1 MSDDDGGGSG
11 SPWDPRDPKKVVP
24 FPPTRKPKT
33 AEKLRP
39 AWLAGAITDE
49 RGRITPN
56 VANILLAL
64 RRAPVLVDAFAF
76 DDMAKLTIL
85 CRGLPL
91 VEGAAQPGEDTYPR
105 PLRDDDITR
114 TQEWLQRQGMPK
126 IGFEVTHQAIEERA
140 RERLFHPVRDYLNS
154 LVWDK
159 KPRIESWLSY
169 YLGAEPGPYV
179 SAIGRMFLVAMV
191 ARIYEPGCKC
201 DYTLV
206 LEGEQG
212 GLKST
217 ACQILGGKWFSDSLP
232 PIGRKDAS
240 EHLRDKWL
248 IEIGELS
255 AIDRADIEALKLF
268 ITRREERYRPSYGRK
283 EVVEPRQCVFV
294 GTTNKSA
301 YLKDETGGRRFWPVK
316 AGQIDIAALSADRDQ
331 LLAEA
336 VHRYRAGEKWW
347 PDEEFERA
355 LIKPQQETRFDTDPW
370 EEAISGYVATLS
382 EVRLASISQNVLGM
396 EIKQVGRREQNRIV
410 SVLARLGF
418 EKGERDE
425 LGRVYVRKG
434 RSPAGQYS

>member
-11 SPWDPRDPKKVVP
+11 NPWNPPDPKKILP
-24 FPPTRKPKT
+24 FNPSKQRPKS
-33 AEKLRP
+33 AEKPRP
-39 AWLAGAITDE
+39 SWLVGAVTDE

-64 RRAPVLVDAFAF
+64 RRAPELMDAFSF
-76 DDMAKLTIL
+76 DDMAKLDIL
-85 CRGLPL
+85 CRRLPL
-91 VEGAAQPGEDTYPR
+91 VEGAQHAKEIYPR

-126 IGFEVTHQAIEERA
+126 IGFQVTHQAIEERA
-140 RERLFHPVRDYLNS
+140 RELLFHPVRDYLNG
-154 LVWDK
+154 LAWDK
-159 KPRIESWLSY
+159 KPRVEIWLSY
-169 YLGAEPGPYV
+169 YLGAEPSPYV
-179 SAIGRMFLVAMV
+179 SGIGRMFLVAMV
-191 ARIYEPGCKC
+191 ARIYEPGCKA
-201 DYTLV
+201 DYMPV

-217 ACQILGGKWFSDSLP
+217 ACQIIGGKWFSDSLP

-283 EVVEPRQCVFV
+283 EVIEPRQCVFV

-316 AGQIDIAALSADRDQ
+316 TGQIDIDALSTDRDQ

-336 VHRYRAGEKWW
+336 VHRYRTGEKWW
-347 PDEEFERA
+347 PAEEFERA
-355 LIKPQQETRFDTDPW
+355 LIKPQQEIRYEVDPW
-370 EEAISGYVATLS
+370 EEAISSFVETLS

-410 SVLARLGF
+410 GVLTRLGF
-418 EKGERDE
+418 EKGDRDE
-425 LGRVYVRKG
+425 LGRMYVRKG
-434 RSPAGQYS
+434 RFAAGRYS